1 MRILSIRRVCVK
13 LKLTGRFIGESLE
26 WKKGAAAAAARFV
39 YQLVKLDS
47 EEWHAVKI
55 PNLARSIRRN
65 AIVSAAK
72 QIGTKA
78 R

>member
-1 MRILSIRRVCVK
+1 MCVK
-13 LKLTGRFIGESLE
+13 LKLSGRFIGESLE
-26 WKKGAAAAAARFV
+26 WKNGAAVAAARFV
-39 YQLVKLDS
+39 YQLVKLVS

-55 PNLARSIRRN
+55 PNLARPIRPN

-72 QIGTKA
+72 QIGVEA

>member
-1 MRILSIRRVCVK
+1 MEK
-13 LKLTGRFIGESLE
+13 D
-26 WKKGAAAAAARFV
+26 AAAAAARFV

-55 PNLARSIRRN
+55 PNLARPIRRN
-65 AIVSAAK
+65 AIVSAAR
-72 QIGTKA
+72 QIGTEA

>member
-1 MRILSIRRVCVK
+1 MEK
-13 LKLTGRFIGESLE
+13 D
-26 WKKGAAAAAARFV
+26 AAAAAARFV

-55 PNLARSIRRN
+55 PNLARPICRN
-65 AIVSAAK
+65 AIVSAAR
-72 QIGTKA
+72 QIGTEA